1 MSSRVR
7 VVRMEGYVKFIT
19 KYISADEV
27 DDAKVVVVDVGAF

>member
-19 KYISADEV
+19 KYISTDEV
-27 DDAKVVVVDVGAF
+27 DDA